1 MIGRD
6 TAPGRGCP
14 PGLVP
19 HDSHTEEVEPVKTTS
34 RRPLT
39 DRFRAAVAGGA
50 LALGMLALTGCGA
63 AGSPGVAAVTN
74 GQAVT
79 ESMVDDVMADFEKVG
94 AGGQIQRGT
103 VVAML
108 AMRPVIMDVGAQS
121 GAALGEE
128 AVRAALRDQVPNV
141 SDATVAFQ
149 QTQSTAGAL
158 TQDQLP
164 TFEQRLQSAD
174 IEVSPRYGSFDPQ
187 QGFVPS
193 NPNWLQPAMPA
204 MGDIPPGHP

>member
-1 MIGRD
+1 M
-6 TAPGRGCP
+6 
-14 PGLVP
+14 
-19 HDSHTEEVEPVKTTS
+19 KTTS

-39 DRFRAAVAGGA
+39 GRFRTAVVGGA
-50 LALGMLALTGCGA
+50 LAFGMFALAGCGA
-63 AGSPGVAAVTN
+63 AGSPGVAAVTDDYV
-74 GQAVT
+74 VT

-108 AMRPVIMDVGAQS
+108 AMRPVIMDVGVQS

-128 AVRAALRDQVPNV
+128 AVRAALRDQVPDV
-141 SDATVAFQ
+141 SDATIAFQ

-158 TQDQLP
+158 TQEQLP
-164 TFEQRLQSAD
+164 TFEQQLQSAD